1 MTARLA
7 VSAAAALMAVAVALG
22 AFGAHALK
30 TRLPAEVLSLW
41 QTGVEY
47 QVWHALGLLATG
59 LLMLKMP
66 TVGALRH
73 VAWMF
78 VIGIVL
84 FSGSL
89 YGLALGAPRELGVVT
104 PFGGIA
110 FIAAWIVLS
119 ITAARHLRAASR
131 HDGV

>member
-1 MTARLA
+1 
-7 VSAAAALMAVAVALG
+7 MAVAVALG

-30 TRLPAEVLSLW
+30 ARLPPEVLSLW

-59 LLMLKMP
+59 LLMLKVP
-66 TVGALRH
+66 TACALRH

-78 VIGIVL
+78 VSGIVL

-89 YGLALGAPRELGVVT
+89 YGLALGAPRALGVVT
-104 PFGGIA
+104 PFGGVA
-110 FIAAWIVLS
+110 FIAGWIVLS
-119 ITAARHLRAASR
+119 IIAARHLREASNR
-131 HDGV
+131 HNDM